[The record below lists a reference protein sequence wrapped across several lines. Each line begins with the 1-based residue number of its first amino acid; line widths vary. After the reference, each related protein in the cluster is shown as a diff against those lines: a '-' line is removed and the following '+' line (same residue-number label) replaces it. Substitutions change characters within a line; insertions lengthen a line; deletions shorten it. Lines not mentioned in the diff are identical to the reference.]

1 MNNLNSLNG
10 GEQQNN
16 SETGFEDVESFEEHM
31 KNEGFEQ
38 ENEQQATSQNP
49 EEKAEELASL
59 RSNVMSQYKEEPKEV
74 ETETKAPKAKREKI
88 HNPDS
93 EEITR
98 DPGTKAMSE
107 ETVKR
112 GRSAQLAMT
121 IALNTKLRIAGRTN
135 DDVTAK
141 HIGDAQEALTGLTD
155 KAYPDVVEPGE
166 GTLGKLQVIEKALS
180 RDDFSELLENIN
192 TPVMEGYKS
201 YEAAVKAQLEQTQ
214 SILSRESSYTGS
226 EYITTVNG
234 KKVSSSFKKGAE
246 DIAKGMLT
254 VKHPSLARRTPSEVL
269 AQEDEDNRLRS
280 DDTKTLEAFRVAV
293 RDKKI
298 EPTKDDRKMLDKVT
312 EIENVCNQLFDNA
325 EARSMC
331 YELRKDLNGESGVDF
346 SKAVKT
352 IAKIEKKLAKQEKKL
367 QKSIKKI
374 DFGSLQSRVNA
385 AM

>member
-1 MNNLNSLNG
+1 MNKPNSLTS
-10 GEQQNN
+10 GEQQDNNPEAN
-16 SETGFEDVESFEEHM
+16 SEKYDSFEKHM
-31 KNEGFEQ
+31 EKEGLERKNDEKITQ
-38 ENEQQATSQNP
+38 KTP

-59 RSNVMSQYKEEPKEV
+59 RSNVMSQYKEEQSIKTEAEV
-74 ETETKAPKAKREKI
+74 PKAKREKA
-88 HNPDS
+88 HDPDS

-107 ETVKR
+107 EAVKH

-121 IALNTKLRIAGRTN
+121 IALNTKLGIARRTN

-141 HIGDAQEALTGLTD
+141 HIGDAQEALTGLID

-180 RDDFSELLENIN
+180 RDAFSELLENIN

-201 YEAAVKAQLEQTQ
+201 YEAAVKAQLEQTK

-226 EYITTVNG
+226 EYTTTVNG

-293 RDKKI
+293 RDKKT
-298 EPTKDDRKMLDKVT
+298 EPTRDDRKMLDKVT
-312 EIENVCNQLFDNA
+312 EIENVCNQLFDIA

-385 AM
+385 VA